1 LKEIFTKIHGQKI
14 RYIASS
20 SSDDQFAILFIHGLG
35 SSADRWMDLPEA
47 LSSYFWTC
55 ALDLMGFG
63 KSDKPQNFGY
73 DIAAFVELIR
83 EFMHV
88 VGIDKKKIILVG
100 HSLGGYIA
108 CEFVIKYPFLM
119 HRLILV
125 DSSGT
130 LQSPTP
136 LLKEYLDLAMNPTPD
151 KAMSVFRKMAVN
163 PIFASPFI
171 AEIFIRYISN
181 AEAKNAFK
189 LTLEN
194 SANTQIGLE
203 RLQKIRVPTLIIWG
217 SEDKVIPIQHALIFH
232 RQILGSQLQKITNT
246 GHAPYVEKPSVV
258 FDLIKKFLTRDYM
271 TG

>member
-1 LKEIFTKIHGQKI
+1 MKEIFTEVYGQRI

-20 SSDDQFAILFIHGLG
+20 APENQFALLFIHGLG
-35 SSADRWMDLPEA
+35 SSADRWMDMPEA
-47 LSSYFWTC
+47 LSSYFRTF
-55 ALDLMGFG
+55 ALDLIGFG
-63 KSDKPQNFGY
+63 KSDKPQSFGY
-73 DIAAFVELIR
+73 DIAAFVRLIR

-88 VGIDKKKIILVG
+88 VGIDKKKIILIG

-108 CEFVIKYPFLM
+108 CEFVIKYPLLM
-119 HRLILV
+119 HQLILV

-136 LLKEYLDLAMNPTPD
+136 LLKEYLDLAMNPTPK
-151 KAMSVFRKMAVN
+151 KAMSVFRKMVVN
-163 PIFASPFI
+163 PIFVSPFV
-171 AEIFIRYISN
+171 AEIFIRNISN

-203 RLQKIRVPTLIIWG
+203 RLRKIRIPTLIIWG
-217 SEDKVIPIQHALIFH
+217 SEDKVIPVEHALIFH
-232 RQILGSQLQKITNT
+232 RQILGSQLQKIMDT

-258 FDLIKKFLTRDYM
+258 FDLIKKFLTSE
-271 TG
+271 